1 MNSLPQQTINGWKL
15 GNFTSQ
21 NLPPK
26 QAQTLLLVANDQEP
40 QDIAKDRNCSP
51 RAVYNHLDA
60 LHEKTHTRTKMGL
73 IAKCFEL
80 GYLKIICLL
89 LCVATTGA
97 TVIVD
102 DQTVLLRSARSARI
116 TRTASRKREDYA

>member
-1 MNSLPQQTINGWKL
+1 MSLPIRTTDGWQL
-15 GNFTSQ
+15 GKFTTQ
-21 NLPPK
+21 HLPTK
-26 QAQTLLLVANDQEP
+26 QSQTLILVANDIEP

-80 GYLKIICLL
+80 GYLKMICLL

-116 TRTASRKREDYA
+116 TRTVSRKREDYA